1 MFDDAKF
8 SLRRSKE
15 DFADNVQDDFGESI
29 LQDMFEP
36 LEREVSHLQQTDRE
50 ADQEICSIKML
61 LQELRA
67 IV

>member
-1 MFDDAKF
+1 MFDDARF

-15 DFADNVQDDFGESI
+15 AFADNVQDDFGESI

-36 LEREVSHLQQTDRE
+36 LEREDSHLQQTDRE
-50 ADQEICSIKML
+50 ADQEIRSVKML
-61 LQELRA
+61 LRELRA

>member
-1 MFDDAKF
+1 MFDDARF

-15 DFADNVQDDFGESI
+15 AFADNVQDDFGESI

-50 ADQEICSIKML
+50 ADQEIRSIKML
-61 LQELRA
+61 LRELRA

>member
-50 ADQEICSIKML
+50 ADQEIRSIKML

>member
-1 MFDDAKF
+1 MFDDARF

-15 DFADNVQDDFGESI
+15 AFADNVQDDFGESI

-36 LEREVSHLQQTDRE
+36 LEREASHLQQTDRE
-50 ADQEICSIKML
+50 ADQEIRSVKML
-61 LQELRA
+61 LRELRA

>member
-15 DFADNVQDDFGESI
+15 DFAENVQDDFGERI

-36 LEREVSHLQQTDRE
+36 LEKEASHLQETDRE
-50 ADQEICSIKML
+50 AEQEIRSIKML
-61 LQELRA
+61 LRELRA

>member
-15 DFADNVQDDFGESI
+15 DFAENVQDGFGERS
-29 LQDMFEP
+29 LEGMFEP
-36 LEREVSHLQQTDRE
+36 LEKEASHLQETDRE
-50 ADQEICSIKML
+50 ADQEIRSIKML
-61 LQELRA
+61 LRELRA